1 MEPIEGQ
8 HTKVS
13 QMKAQIVAGISNKG
27 FALQSVIAF
36 DEEVIS
42 EWKEHFAIRDRKP
55 EVWEFNLENL
65 MKTIKNGASAVTV
78 FYNLDEVG
86 RMILNNY
93 PEVQD
98 FPEDLKELA
107 VRCHKLTCYSMI
119 EDIMVYQ
126 KQVDHQ

>member
-1 MEPIEGQ
+1 
-8 HTKVS
+8 
-13 QMKAQIVAGISNKG
+13 MKAQIVAGISNKG

-36 DEEVIS
+36 DEEVIN
-42 EWKEHFAIRDRKP
+42 EWKNHFTIRDRKP

-98 FPEDLKELA
+98 FPEDLKEIA
-107 VRCHKLTCYSMI
+107 VRCHELTCYSMI
-119 EDIMVYQ
+119 EDIMIYQ
-126 KQVDHQ
+126 KKVNRP

>member
-1 MEPIEGQ
+1 
-8 HTKVS
+8 
-13 QMKAQIVAGISNKG
+13 MKAQIVAGISNKG

-36 DEEVIS
+36 DEEVIN
-42 EWKEHFAIRDRKP
+42 EWKNHFTIRDRKP

-93 PEVQD
+93 PRSRTS
-98 FPEDLKELA
+98 PK
-107 VRCHKLTCYSMI
+107 T
-119 EDIMVYQ
+119 
-126 KQVDHQ
+126 

>member
-1 MEPIEGQ
+1 MENQFSHP
-8 HTKVS
+8 
-13 QMKAQIVAGISNKG
+13 
-27 FALQSVIAF
+27 
-36 DEEVIS
+36 
-42 EWKEHFAIRDRKP
+42 RRKP

-98 FPEDLKELA
+98 FPEDLKEIA

-119 EDIMVYQ
+119 EDIMIYQ
-126 KQVDHQ
+126 KKVNRQ

>member
-1 MEPIEGQ
+1 
-8 HTKVS
+8 
-13 QMKAQIVAGISNKG
+13 MKAQIVAGISNKG

-36 DEEVIS
+36 DEEVIN
-42 EWKEHFAIRDRKP
+42 EWKNHFTIRDRKP

-86 RMILNNY
+86 CMILNNY
-93 PEVQD
+93 PEVLD
-98 FPEDLKELA
+98 FPEDLKEIA

-119 EDIMVYQ
+119 EDIMIYQ
-126 KQVDHQ
+126 KKVNRQ

>member
-1 MEPIEGQ
+1 
-8 HTKVS
+8 
-13 QMKAQIVAGISNKG
+13 MKAQIVAGISTKG

-36 DEEVIS
+36 EEEVIN

-98 FPEDLKELA
+98 FPEDLKDLA
-107 VRCHKLTCYSMI
+107 VRCYHGTLYDMMEEITIYTKNANR
-119 EDIMVYQ
+119 Q
-126 KQVDHQ
+126 

>member
-1 MEPIEGQ
+1 
-8 HTKVS
+8 
-13 QMKAQIVAGISNKG
+13 MKAQIVAGISNKG

-36 DEEVIS
+36 DEEVIN
-42 EWKEHFAIRDRKP
+42 EWKNHFTIRDRKP

-98 FPEDLKELA
+98 FPEDLKEIA

-119 EDIMVYQ
+119 EDIIIYQ
-126 KQVDHQ
+126 KKVNRQ

>member
-1 MEPIEGQ
+1 
-8 HTKVS
+8 
-13 QMKAQIVAGISNKG
+13 MKAQIVAGISTKG

-36 DEEVIS
+36 EDDVIN

-86 RMILNNY
+86 RMIMNNY

-98 FPEDLKELA
+98 FPGDLKELA
-107 VRCHKLTCYSMI
+107 VRSHKLICYSMI
-119 EDIMVYQ
+119 EDIMAYQ
-126 KQVDHQ
+126 KKANRQ